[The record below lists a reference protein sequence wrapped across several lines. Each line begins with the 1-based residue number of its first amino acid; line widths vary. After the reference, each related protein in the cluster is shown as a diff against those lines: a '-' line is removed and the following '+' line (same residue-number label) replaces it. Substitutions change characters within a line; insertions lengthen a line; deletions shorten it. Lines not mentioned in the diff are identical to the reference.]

1 MSRRI
6 GRILAF
12 QALYSWEAV
21 HFRKDEPL
29 SFSWIEPVGEDGA
42 PEPDE
47 ELPIFKE
54 LLAKFNAFAPE
65 RKQETF
71 DFARHLVSGTLENRE
86 EIDGII
92 KKHLSSAWRLER
104 INKAALAV
112 IRLSVYSLLY
122 QKETAPTVVIDEA
135 VEIIKDYGTNDSY
148 KFTNA
153 ILDNIRKDLAD
164 K

>member
-21 HFRKDEPL
+21 HFRTEEPL
-29 SFSWIEPVGEDGA
+29 SFSWIEPIGEDGA
-42 PEPDE
+42 PEPED

-54 LLAKFNAFAPE
+54 LLSNFNTFTPE
-65 RKQETF
+65 KKQETF

-86 EIDGII
+86 EIDEII
-92 KKHLSSAWRLER
+92 KSHLSRTWRIER

-153 ILDNIRKDLAD
+153 ILDAIRKDIANN
-164 K
+164 